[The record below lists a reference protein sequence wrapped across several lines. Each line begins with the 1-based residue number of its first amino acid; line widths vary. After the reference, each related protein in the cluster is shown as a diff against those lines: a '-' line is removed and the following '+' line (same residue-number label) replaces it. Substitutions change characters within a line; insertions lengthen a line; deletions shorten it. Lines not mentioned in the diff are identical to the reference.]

1 MKETL
6 VIALGGNAILQPGQ
20 RGTFEE
26 QIENVR
32 VTCKGI
38 ADLIE
43 KGYRV
48 VLTHGNGP
56 QVGNILIQQEEGKT
70 KVPAMPLDVCGA
82 ESQGLIGYMFQQ
94 SLSNELS
101 RRGLK
106 KTVVSLITQ
115 TVVDP
120 EDPAFEN
127 PSKPVGPFYTEEESR
142 RLAQEKGYVIKEDA
156 GRGYRRVV
164 PSPDPKTIVESE
176 AIKALV
182 DAGVIVIC
190 TGGGGIPVRL
200 STRDGVSEIGGV
212 EAVIDKDLGAERL
225 AHELKADLLMILTD
239 VEVVYLNYRQPN
251 QRALSEVTVAEA
263 KEFLAEGHFR
273 AGSMEPK
280 VKAAIRFMENGGKRA
295 IISSLEKLNEALE
308 GKTGTHFVRK

>member
-20 RGTFEE
+20 KGTFEE
-26 QIENVR
+26 QIENVKI
-32 VTCKGI
+32 TCKGI

-82 ESQGLIGYMFQQ
+82 QSQGLIGYMFQQ

-101 RRGLK
+101 RRGLG

-120 EDPAFEN
+120 EDPAFRN
-127 PSKPVGPFYTEEESR
+127 PSKPVGPFYTQEEAK
-142 RLAQEKGYVIKEDA
+142 RLAEEKGYVVKEDA

-164 PSPDPKTIVESE
+164 PSPDPKTIVESK

-182 DAGVIVIC
+182 EAGVIVIC

-200 STRDGVSEIGGV
+200 SVREGTSEISGV

-225 AHELKADLLMILTD
+225 AHEVKADLLMILTD
-239 VEVVYLNYRQPN
+239 VEVVYLNYKEPN
-251 QRALSEVTVAEA
+251 QRALREVTVAQA

-308 GKTGTHFVRK
+308 GKTGTHFVRG

>member
-20 RGTFEE
+20 KGAFEE
-26 QIENVR
+26 QIENVEI
-32 VTCKGI
+32 TCKGI

-56 QVGNILIQQEEGKT
+56 QVGNILIQQEEGKV
-70 KVPAMPLDVCGA
+70 KVPPMPLDVCGA

-94 SLSNELS
+94 SLSNEVA

-120 EDPAFEN
+120 EDPAFRN
-127 PSKPVGPFYTEEESR
+127 ASKPVGPFYTEEEAR
-142 RLAQEKGYVIKEDA
+142 RLAEEKGYVIREDA
-156 GRGYRRVV
+156 GRGFRRVV

-200 STRDGVSEIGGV
+200 STRDGVSRISGV

-225 AHELKADLLMILTD
+225 AHEVKADLLMILTD
-239 VEVVYLNYRQPN
+239 VEVVYLNYRQQN
-251 QRALSEVTVAEA
+251 QRALFEVTVEEA
-263 KEFLAEGHFR
+263 KRFLAEGHFR

>member
-20 RGTFEE
+20 KGTFEE
-26 QIENVR
+26 QIENVKI
-32 VTCKGI
+32 TCKGI

-56 QVGNILIQQEEGKT
+56 QVGNILIQQEEGKP

-82 ESQGLIGYMFQQ
+82 QSQGLIGYMFQQ

-101 RRGLK
+101 RRGLG

-120 EDPAFEN
+120 EDPAFRK
-127 PSKPVGPFYTEEESR
+127 PSKPVGPFYTQEEAK
-142 RLAQEKGYVIKEDA
+142 RLAEEKGYVVKEDA

-182 DAGVIVIC
+182 EAGVIVIC

-200 STRDGVSEIGGV
+200 SVREGTSEISGV

-225 AHELKADLLMILTD
+225 AHEVKADLLMILTD
-239 VEVVYLNYRQPN
+239 VEVVYLNYKEPN
-251 QRALSEVTVAEA
+251 QRALREVTVAQA

-308 GKTGTHFVRK
+308 GKTGTHFVRG